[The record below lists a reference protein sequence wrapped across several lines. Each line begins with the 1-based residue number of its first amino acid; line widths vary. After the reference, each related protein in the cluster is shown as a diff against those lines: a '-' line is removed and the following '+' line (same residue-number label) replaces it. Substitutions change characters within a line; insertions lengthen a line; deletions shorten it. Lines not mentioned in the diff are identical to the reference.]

1 MSTGLIVL
9 EYTDGS
15 GEVDRVGAGEAAEA
29 RVEPTTELGLRG
41 GGGGIEVSGVAVCD
55 TVLERP
61 REKISPGRDGREE
74 EEEEEEE
81 GVADTVVCDCV
92 LDTTKNVCVQKSA
105 KSVLTVKRWTIVGY
119 LKKFC
124 PCRL

>member
-1 MSTGLIVL
+1 M
-9 EYTDGS
+9 
-15 GEVDRVGAGEAAEA
+15 
-29 RVEPTTELGLRG
+29 EPTTELGLRG

-92 LDTTKNVCVQKSA
+92 LDATKNGCVQNLA

>member
-9 EYTDGS
+9 EYMDGS
-15 GEVDRVGAGEAAEA
+15 GEVDRVGAGEAAEV

-74 EEEEEEE
+74 EEEAEE
-81 GVADTVVCDCV
+81 GVADRVVVCDCV
-92 LDTTKNVCVQKSA
+92 LDTTKNDCVQKSA
-105 KSVLTVKRWTIVGY
+105 KSVLTV
-119 LKKFC
+119 
-124 PCRL
+124 